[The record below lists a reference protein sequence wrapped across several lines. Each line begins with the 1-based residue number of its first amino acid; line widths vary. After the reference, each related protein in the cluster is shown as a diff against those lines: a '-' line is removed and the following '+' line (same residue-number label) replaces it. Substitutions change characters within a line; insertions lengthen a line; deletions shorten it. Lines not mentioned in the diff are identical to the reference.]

1 MPTLNDLQQQYQE
14 TLDAISAIK
23 KGGQEVQTRNGRY
36 KMADLGLLM
45 QEKADLE
52 RQIADADAQAA
63 NTSPYGGS
71 FATPVA
77 FFGKR

>member
-1 MPTLNDLQQQYQE
+1 MPTLDELHQQYRE

-23 KGGQEVQTRNGRY
+23 KGGQEVQTRNGRV
-36 KMADLGLLM
+36 KAADLGLLM

-52 RQIADADAQAA
+52 RQIADTEAA
-63 NTSPYGGS
+63 NSSPYGGS

-77 FFGKR
+77 FFGKRY